1 MGIQVKAFALLF
13 AVLIAVDAFVYRGEY
28 RGRVG
33 HQIARV
39 FGSVGGVGLG
49 PGRNWSRPKPSRDN

>member
-1 MGIQVKAFALLF
+1 MGTQVKAFALLF

-33 HQIARV
+33 HQIASLFSTV
-39 FGSVGGVGLG
+39 HGLG
-49 PGRNWSRPKPSRDN
+49 PGRNWSAPKPQRNR

>member
-13 AVLIAVDAFVYRGEY
+13 AVLIAVDAFVYHGEY

-33 HQIARV
+33 HQLARI
-39 FGSVGGVGLG
+39 FGSVDGFGLG
-49 PGRNWSRPKPSRDN
+49 PGRNWSRPKPSRNN